1 MKQLR
6 FSSFRQRLNAA
17 FLAVSLVPVLL
28 CSALLLQIFRFRMT
42 ADRQQNAEQQLDGA
56 CHALSA
62 VQEGL
67 QEAAQTLERSQTV
80 MGALSGGWVD
90 SASVYSAFYDATEEI
105 RRFAQFALYDAEG
118 TLRYSTQALPGAR
131 KLSVSWGVLQEAA
144 DEDKIVYCASID
156 PTDLDEPILR
166 AAARLTQDGQ
176 TVGFFVASF
185 YEAQFRAML
194 DALAGAQNELLVM
207 DGFWHGIYCSQQA
220 QVLTLSNA
228 LREQLLSGRAL
239 TGLSDNFVY
248 TARQE
253 EATGLF
259 FVLQQPQVFTR
270 GTLRLLYTVSALCA
284 LGGVAVSIVLSL
296 QLSRQVFQPIGTL
309 HRAITQVG
317 RNDLEVQVPVREGQC
332 DELGELAQQFNGMVL
347 SLRRNQQ
354 ALLENQQALN
364 DAQIR
369 MMQAQLNPHFLC
381 NTLDTM
387 KWISKINQVPQVA
400 LMSTNLADIL
410 RFCISPEEFVEL
422 RRELEI
428 LGRYVEIQRIRLS
441 DSFTFSQDVPERLL
455 SCMVPKM
462 MLQPLA
468 ENAILHGLSGVQ
480 DGRLTVTARE
490 EGGVL
495 EICVLDNGCGFPAE
509 MLGQYKPP
517 EKQTGHLGLFNV
529 DTILRK
535 HYGES
540 FGLRLENR
548 KDGAG
553 ACITARLPARR
564 RDADAAG
571 AGGRG

>member
-28 CSALLLQIFRFRMT
+28 CSALLLQIFRLRMT
-42 ADRQQNAEQQLDGA
+42 ADQQQNAEQQLDGA
-56 CHALSA
+56 CHALFSM
-62 VQEGL
+62 QEGL
-67 QEAAQTLERSQTV
+67 QEAAITIGGSETV
-80 MGALSGGWVD
+80 LGALSGGWEN
-90 SASVYSAFYDATEEI
+90 SASVYSALYDATEDV
-105 RRFAQFALYDAEG
+105 RRFARFELYDAEG
-118 TLRYSTQALPGAR
+118 TLMYATQTVHGAQTLP
-131 KLSVSWGVLQEAA
+131 VSWGILKEAA
-144 DEDKIVYCASID
+144 DADAIVYSASID
-156 PTDLDEPILR
+156 PTDLDEPVLR
-166 AAARLTQDGQ
+166 GAVRLTRDGQ
-176 TVGFFVASF
+176 TAGFLVAAF
-185 YEAQFRAML
+185 YETQLRAMF
-194 DALAGAQNELLVM
+194 DSLAGAQNELLVM
-207 DGFWHGIYCSQQA
+207 DGFWRGVYCSQQA
-220 QVLTLSNA
+220 QVQTLSSA
-228 LREQLLSGRAL
+228 LREQLLHGKAL

-248 TARQE
+248 TARQD

-259 FVLQQPQVFTR
+259 LVLQQPQVFTR

-284 LGGVAVSIVLSL
+284 LGGVAVSIALSL
-296 QLSRQVFQPIGTL
+296 RLSRQMFQPIGTL

-317 RNDLEVQVPVREGQC
+317 KNDLEVQVPVQEGQC

-354 ALLENQQALN
+354 ALLKNQQALN

-410 RFCISPEEFVEL
+410 RFCISPDEFVEL
-422 RRELEI
+422 RQELAI

-441 DSFTFSQDVPERLL
+441 DSFTFAQDVPEALL
-455 SCMVPKM
+455 SCLVPKM

-509 MLGQYKPP
+509 MLGPYQAP
-517 EKQTGHLGLFNV
+517 EQQTGHLGLFNV

-540 FGLRLENR
+540 FGLRLGNR

-553 ACITARLPARR
+553 ACITARLPMRR

-571 AGGRG
+571 AGC

>member
-28 CSALLLQIFRFRMT
+28 CSALLLQIFRLRMT
-42 ADRQQNAEQQLDGA
+42 ADQQQNAEQQLDGA
-56 CHALSA
+56 CHALFSM
-62 VQEGL
+62 QEGL
-67 QEAAQTLERSQTV
+67 QEAAITLGGSETV
-80 MGALSGGWVD
+80 LGALSGGWEN
-90 SASVYSAFYDATEEI
+90 SASVYSALYDATEDV
-105 RRFAQFALYDAEG
+105 RRFARFELYDAEG
-118 TLRYSTQALPGAR
+118 TLMYATQTVHGAQTLP
-131 KLSVSWGVLQEAA
+131 VSWGILKEAA
-144 DEDKIVYCASID
+144 DADAIVYSASID
-156 PTDLDEPILR
+156 PTDLDEPVLR
-166 AAARLTQDGQ
+166 GAVRLTRDGQ
-176 TVGFFVASF
+176 TAGFLVAAF
-185 YEAQFRAML
+185 YETQLRAMF
-194 DALAGAQNELLVM
+194 DSLAGAQNELLVM
-207 DGFWHGIYCSQQA
+207 DGFWRGVYCSQQA
-220 QVLTLSNA
+220 QVQTLSSA
-228 LREQLLSGRAL
+228 LREQLLHGKAL

-248 TARQE
+248 TARQD

-259 FVLQQPQVFTR
+259 LVLQQPQVFTR

-284 LGGVAVSIVLSL
+284 LGGVAVSIALSL
-296 QLSRQVFQPIGTL
+296 RLSRQMFQPIGTL

-317 RNDLEVQVPVREGQC
+317 KNDLEVQVPVQEGQC

-354 ALLENQQALN
+354 ALLKNQQALN

-410 RFCISPEEFVEL
+410 RFCISPDEFVEL
-422 RRELEI
+422 RQELAI

-441 DSFTFSQDVPERLL
+441 DSFTFAQDVPEGLL
-455 SCMVPKM
+455 SCLVPKM

-509 MLGQYKPP
+509 MLGPYQAP
-517 EKQTGHLGLFNV
+517 EQQTGHLGLFNV

-535 HYGES
+535 HYGER

-553 ACITARLPARR
+553 ACITARLPMRR

-571 AGGRG
+571 AGC

>member
-28 CSALLLQIFRFRMT
+28 CSALLLQIFRLRMT
-42 ADRQQNAEQQLDGA
+42 ADQQQNAGQQLDGA
-56 CHALSA
+56 CHALFSM
-62 VQEGL
+62 QEGL
-67 QEAAQTLERSQTV
+67 QEAAITLGGSETV
-80 MGALSGGWVD
+80 LGALSGGWEN
-90 SASVYSAFYDATEEI
+90 SASVYSALYDATEDV
-105 RRFAQFALYDAEG
+105 RRFARFELYDAEG
-118 TLRYSTQALPGAR
+118 TLMYATQTVHGAQTLP
-131 KLSVSWGVLQEAA
+131 VSWGILKEAA
-144 DEDKIVYCASID
+144 DRDTIVYSASID
-156 PTDLDEPILR
+156 PTDLDEPVLR
-166 AAARLTQDGQ
+166 GAVRLTRDGQ
-176 TVGFFVASF
+176 TAGFLVAAF
-185 YEAQFRAML
+185 YETQLRAMF
-194 DALAGAQNELLVM
+194 DSLAGAQNEILLM
-207 DGFWHGIYCSQQA
+207 DGFWRGVYCSQQA
-220 QVLTLSNA
+220 QVQTLSSA
-228 LREQLLSGRAL
+228 LRGQLLHGKAL

-248 TARQE
+248 TARQD

-259 FVLQQPQVFTR
+259 LVLQQPQVFTR

-284 LGGVAVSIVLSL
+284 LGGVAVSIALSL
-296 QLSRQVFQPIGTL
+296 RLSRQMFQPIGTL

-317 RNDLEVQVPVREGQC
+317 RNDLEVQVPVQEGQC

-354 ALLENQQALN
+354 ALLKNQQALN

-410 RFCISPEEFVEL
+410 RFCISPDEFVEL
-422 RRELEI
+422 RQELAI

-441 DSFTFSQDVPERLL
+441 DSFTFAQDVPEELL

-509 MLGQYKPP
+509 MLGPYQAP
-517 EKQTGHLGLFNV
+517 EQQTGHLGLFNV

-553 ACITARLPARR
+553 ACITARLPMRR

-571 AGGRG
+571 AGC

>member
-28 CSALLLQIFRFRMT
+28 CSALLLQIFRLRMT
-42 ADRQQNAEQQLDGA
+42 ADQQQNAGQQLDGA
-56 CHALSA
+56 CHALFSM
-62 VQEGL
+62 QEGL
-67 QEAAQTLERSQTV
+67 QEAAITLGGSETV
-80 MGALSGGWVD
+80 LGALSGGWEN
-90 SASVYSAFYDATEEI
+90 SASVYSALYDATEDV
-105 RRFAQFALYDAEG
+105 RRFARFELYDAEG
-118 TLRYSTQALPGAR
+118 TLMYATQTVHGAQTLP
-131 KLSVSWGVLQEAA
+131 VSWGILKEAA
-144 DEDKIVYCASID
+144 DADAIVYSASID
-156 PTDLDEPILR
+156 PTDLDEPVLR
-166 AAARLTQDGQ
+166 GAVRLTRDGQ
-176 TVGFFVASF
+176 TAGFLVAAF
-185 YEAQFRAML
+185 YETQLRAMF
-194 DALAGAQNELLVM
+194 DSLAGAQNEILLM
-207 DGFWHGIYCSQQA
+207 DGFWRGVYGSQQA
-220 QVLTLSNA
+220 QVQTLSYA
-228 LREQLLSGRAL
+228 LREQLLHGKAL

-248 TARQE
+248 TARQD

-259 FVLQQPQVFTR
+259 LVLQQPQVFTR

-284 LGGVAVSIVLSL
+284 LGGVAVSIALSL
-296 QLSRQVFQPIGTL
+296 RLSRQMFQPIGTL

-317 RNDLEVQVPVREGQC
+317 RNDLEVQVPVQEGQC

-354 ALLENQQALN
+354 ALLQNQQALN

-410 RFCISPEEFVEL
+410 RFCISPDEFVEL
-422 RRELEI
+422 RQELAI

-441 DSFTFSQDVPERLL
+441 DSFTFAQDVPEELL

-480 DGRLTVTARE
+480 EGRLTVTARE

-495 EICVLDNGCGFPAE
+495 EICVLDNGCGFPAD
-509 MLGQYKPP
+509 MLGPYQAP
-517 EKQTGHLGLFNV
+517 EQQTGHLGLFNV

-535 HYGES
+535 HYGER

-553 ACITARLPARR
+553 ACITARLPMRR

-571 AGGRG
+571 AGC

>member
-28 CSALLLQIFRFRMT
+28 CSALLLQIFRLRMT
-42 ADRQQNAEQQLDGA
+42 ADQQQNAEQQLDGA
-56 CHALSA
+56 CHALFSM
-62 VQEGL
+62 QEGL
-67 QEAAQTLERSQTV
+67 QEAAITLGGSETV
-80 MGALSGGWVD
+80 LGALSGGWEN
-90 SASVYSAFYDATEEI
+90 SASVYSALYDATEDV
-105 RRFAQFALYDAEG
+105 RRFARFELYDAEG
-118 TLRYSTQALPGAR
+118 TLMYATQTVHGAQTLP
-131 KLSVSWGVLQEAA
+131 VSWGILKEAA
-144 DEDKIVYCASID
+144 DADAIVYSASID
-156 PTDLDEPILR
+156 PTDLDEPVLR
-166 AAARLTQDGQ
+166 GAVRLTRDGQ
-176 TVGFFVASF
+176 TAGFLVAAF
-185 YEAQFRAML
+185 YETQLRAMF
-194 DALAGAQNELLVM
+194 DSLAGAQNEILLM
-207 DGFWHGIYCSQQA
+207 DGFWRGVYCSQQA
-220 QVLTLSNA
+220 QVQTLSSA
-228 LREQLLSGRAL
+228 LRGQLLHGKAL

-248 TARQE
+248 TARQD

-259 FVLQQPQVFTR
+259 LVLQQPQVFTR

-284 LGGVAVSIVLSL
+284 LGGVAVSIALSL
-296 QLSRQVFQPIGTL
+296 RLSRQMFQPIGTL

-317 RNDLEVQVPVREGQC
+317 RNDLEVQVPVQEGQC

-354 ALLENQQALN
+354 ALLQNQQALN

-410 RFCISPEEFVEL
+410 RFCISPDEFVEL
-422 RRELEI
+422 RQELAI

-441 DSFTFSQDVPERLL
+441 DSFTFAQDVPDALL
-455 SCMVPKM
+455 SCLVPKM

-480 DGRLTVTARE
+480 EGRLTVTARE

-509 MLGQYKPP
+509 MLGPYQAP
-517 EKQTGHLGLFNV
+517 EQQTGHLGLFNV

-553 ACITARLPARR
+553 ACITARLPMRR

-571 AGGRG
+571 AGC

>member
-28 CSALLLQIFRFRMT
+28 CSALLLQIFRLRMT
-42 ADRQQNAEQQLDGA
+42 ADQQQNAEQQLDGA
-56 CHALSA
+56 CHALFSM
-62 VQEGL
+62 QEGL
-67 QEAAQTLERSQTV
+67 QEAASTLGGSETV
-80 MGALSGGWVD
+80 LGALSGGWEN
-90 SASVYSAFYDATEEI
+90 SASVYSALYDATEDV
-105 RRFAQFALYDAEG
+105 RRFARFELYDAEG
-118 TLRYSTQALPGAR
+118 TLMYATQTVHGAQTLP
-131 KLSVSWGVLQEAA
+131 VSWGILKEAA
-144 DEDKIVYCASID
+144 DADAIVYSASID
-156 PTDLDEPILR
+156 PTDLDEPVLR
-166 AAARLTQDGQ
+166 GAVRLTRDGQ
-176 TVGFFVASF
+176 TAGFLVAAF
-185 YEAQFRAML
+185 YETQLRAMF
-194 DALAGAQNELLVM
+194 DSLAGAQNELLVM
-207 DGFWHGIYCSQQA
+207 DGFWRGVYCSQQA
-220 QVLTLSNA
+220 QVQTLSYA
-228 LREQLLSGRAL
+228 LREQLLHGKAL

-248 TARQE
+248 TARQD

-259 FVLQQPQVFTR
+259 LVLQQPQVFTR

-284 LGGVAVSIVLSL
+284 LGGVAVSIALSL
-296 QLSRQVFQPIGTL
+296 RLSRQMFQPIGTL

-317 RNDLEVQVPVREGQC
+317 RNDLEVQVPVQEGQC

-354 ALLENQQALN
+354 ALLQNQQALN

-410 RFCISPEEFVEL
+410 RFCISPDEFVEL
-422 RRELEI
+422 RQELAI

-441 DSFTFSQDVPERLL
+441 DSFTFAQDVPEALL
-455 SCMVPKM
+455 SCLVPKM

-509 MLGQYKPP
+509 MLGPYQAP
-517 EKQTGHLGLFNV
+517 EQQTGHLGLFNV

-553 ACITARLPARR
+553 ACITARLPMRR

-571 AGGRG
+571 AGC

>member
-28 CSALLLQIFRFRMT
+28 CSALLLQIFRLRMT
-42 ADRQQNAEQQLDGA
+42 ADQQQNAEQQLDGA
-56 CHALSA
+56 CHALSSM
-62 VQEGL
+62 QEGL
-67 QEAAQTLERSQTV
+67 QEAAITLGGSETV
-80 MGALSGGWVD
+80 LGALSGGWEN
-90 SASVYSAFYDATEEI
+90 SASVYSALYDATEDV
-105 RRFAQFALYDAEG
+105 RRFARFELYDAEG
-118 TLRYSTQALPGAR
+118 TLMYATQTVHGAQTLP
-131 KLSVSWGVLQEAA
+131 VSWGILKEAA
-144 DEDKIVYCASID
+144 DADAIVYSASID
-156 PTDLDEPILR
+156 PTDLDEPVLR
-166 AAARLTQDGQ
+166 GAVRLTRDGQ
-176 TVGFFVASF
+176 TAGFLVAAF
-185 YEAQFRAML
+185 YETQLRAMF
-194 DALAGAQNELLVM
+194 DSLAGAQNEILLM
-207 DGFWHGIYCSQQA
+207 DGFWRGVYCSQQA
-220 QVLTLSNA
+220 QVQTLSYA
-228 LREQLLSGRAL
+228 LREQLLHGKAL

-248 TARQE
+248 TARQD

-259 FVLQQPQVFTR
+259 LVLQQPQVFTR

-284 LGGVAVSIVLSL
+284 LGGVAVSIALSL
-296 QLSRQVFQPIGTL
+296 RLSRQMFQPIGTL

-317 RNDLEVQVPVREGQC
+317 RNDLEVQVPVQEGQC

-354 ALLENQQALN
+354 ALLQNQQALN

-410 RFCISPEEFVEL
+410 RFCISPDEFVEL
-422 RRELEI
+422 RQELAI

-441 DSFTFSQDVPERLL
+441 DSFTFAQDVPDALL
-455 SCMVPKM
+455 SCLVPKM

-480 DGRLTVTARE
+480 EGRLTVTARE

-495 EICVLDNGCGFPAE
+495 EICVLDNGCGFPAD
-509 MLGQYKPP
+509 MLGPYQAP
-517 EKQTGHLGLFNV
+517 EQQTGHLGLFNV

-535 HYGES
+535 HYGER

-553 ACITARLPARR
+553 ACITARLPMRR

-571 AGGRG
+571 AGC

>member
-28 CSALLLQIFRFRMT
+28 CSALLLQIFRLRMT
-42 ADRQQNAEQQLDGA
+42 ADQQQNAGQQLDGA
-56 CHALSA
+56 CHALFSM
-62 VQEGL
+62 QEGL
-67 QEAAQTLERSQTV
+67 QEAAITLGGSETV
-80 MGALSGGWVD
+80 LGALSGGWEN
-90 SASVYSAFYDATEEI
+90 SASVYSALYDATEDV
-105 RRFAQFALYDAEG
+105 RRFARFELYDAEG
-118 TLRYSTQALPGAR
+118 TLMYATQTVHGAQTLP
-131 KLSVSWGVLQEAA
+131 VSWGILKEAA
-144 DEDKIVYCASID
+144 DADAVVYSASID
-156 PTDLDEPILR
+156 PTDLDEPVLR
-166 AAARLTQDGQ
+166 GAVRLTRDGQ
-176 TVGFFVASF
+176 TAGFLVAAF
-185 YEAQFRAML
+185 YETQLRAMF
-194 DALAGAQNELLVM
+194 DSLAGAQNEILLM
-207 DGFWHGIYCSQQA
+207 DGFWRGVYCSQQA
-220 QVLTLSNA
+220 QVQTLSYA
-228 LREQLLSGRAL
+228 LREQLLHGKAL

-248 TARQE
+248 TARQD

-259 FVLQQPQVFTR
+259 LVLQQPQVFTR

-284 LGGVAVSIVLSL
+284 LGGVAVSIALSL
-296 QLSRQVFQPIGTL
+296 RLSRQMFQPIGTL

-317 RNDLEVQVPVREGQC
+317 RNDLEVQVPVQEGQC

-354 ALLENQQALN
+354 ALLQNQQALN

-410 RFCISPEEFVEL
+410 RFCISPDEFVEL
-422 RRELEI
+422 RQELAI

-441 DSFTFSQDVPERLL
+441 DSFTFAQDVPEELL

-480 DGRLTVTARE
+480 EGRLTVTARE

-495 EICVLDNGCGFPAE
+495 EICVLDNGCGFPAD
-509 MLGQYKPP
+509 MLGPYQAP
-517 EKQTGHLGLFNV
+517 EQQTGHLGLFNV

-535 HYGES
+535 HYGER

-553 ACITARLPARR
+553 ACITARLPMRR

-571 AGGRG
+571 AGC

>member
-28 CSALLLQIFRFRMT
+28 CSALLLQILRLRMT
-42 ADRQQNAEQQLDGA
+42 ADQQQNAEQQLDGA
-56 CHALSA
+56 CHALFSM
-62 VQEGL
+62 QEGL
-67 QEAAQTLERSQTV
+67 QEAAITIGGSETV
-80 MGALSGGWVD
+80 LGALSGGWEN
-90 SASVYSAFYDATEEI
+90 SASVYSALYDATEDV
-105 RRFAQFALYDAEG
+105 RRFARFELYDAEG
-118 TLRYSTQALPGAR
+118 TLMYATQTVHGAQTLP
-131 KLSVSWGVLQEAA
+131 VSWGILKEAA
-144 DEDKIVYCASID
+144 DRDTIVYSASID
-156 PTDLDEPILR
+156 PTDLDAPVLR
-166 AAARLTQDGQ
+166 GAVRLTRDGQ
-176 TVGFFVASF
+176 TAGFLVAAF
-185 YEAQFRAML
+185 YETQLRAMF
-194 DALAGAQNELLVM
+194 DSLAGAQNEILLM
-207 DGFWHGIYCSQQA
+207 DGFWRGVYCSQQA
-220 QVLTLSNA
+220 QVQTLSYA
-228 LREQLLSGRAL
+228 LRGQLLHGKAL

-248 TARQE
+248 TARQD

-259 FVLQQPQVFTR
+259 LVLQQPQVFTR

-284 LGGVAVSIVLSL
+284 LGGVAVSIALSL
-296 QLSRQVFQPIGTL
+296 RLSRQMFQPIGTL

-317 RNDLEVQVPVREGQC
+317 KNDLEVQVPVQEGQC

-410 RFCISPEEFVEL
+410 RFCISPDEFVEL
-422 RRELEI
+422 RQELAI

-441 DSFTFSQDVPERLL
+441 DSFTFAQDVPEGLL
-455 SCMVPKM
+455 SCLVPKM

-490 EGGVL
+490 SDGVL

-509 MLGQYKPP
+509 MLGPYQAP
-517 EKQTGHLGLFNV
+517 EQQTGHLGLFNV

-540 FGLRLENR
+540 FGLRLGNR

-553 ACITARLPARR
+553 ACITARLPMRR

-571 AGGRG
+571 AGC

>member
-28 CSALLLQIFRFRMT
+28 CSALLLQIFRLRMT
-42 ADRQQNAEQQLDGA
+42 ADQQQNAEQQLDGA
-56 CHALSA
+56 CHALFSM
-62 VQEGL
+62 QEGL
-67 QEAAQTLERSQTV
+67 QEAAITLGGSETV
-80 MGALSGGWVD
+80 LGALSGGWEN
-90 SASVYSAFYDATEEI
+90 SASVYSALYDATEDV
-105 RRFAQFALYDAEG
+105 RRFARFELYDAEG
-118 TLRYSTQALPGAR
+118 TLMYATQTVHGAQTLP
-131 KLSVSWGVLQEAA
+131 VSWGILKEAA
-144 DEDKIVYCASID
+144 DRDTIVYSASID
-156 PTDLDEPILR
+156 PTDLDEPVLR
-166 AAARLTQDGQ
+166 GAVRLTRDGQ
-176 TVGFFVASF
+176 TAGFLVAAF
-185 YEAQFRAML
+185 YETQLRAMF
-194 DALAGAQNELLVM
+194 DSLAGAQNEILVM
-207 DGFWHGIYCSQQA
+207 DGFWRGVYCSQQA
-220 QVLTLSNA
+220 QVQTLSSA
-228 LREQLLSGRAL
+228 LRGQLLHGKAL

-248 TARQE
+248 TARQD

-259 FVLQQPQVFTR
+259 LVLQQPQVFTR

-284 LGGVAVSIVLSL
+284 LGGVAVSIALSL
-296 QLSRQVFQPIGTL
+296 RLSRQMFQPIGTL

-317 RNDLEVQVPVREGQC
+317 KNDLEVQVPVQEGQC

-410 RFCISPEEFVEL
+410 RFCISPDEFVEL
-422 RRELEI
+422 RRELAI

-441 DSFTFSQDVPERLL
+441 DSFTFAQDVPEALL
-455 SCMVPKM
+455 SCLVPKM

-490 EGGVL
+490 SDGVL

-509 MLGQYKPP
+509 MLGPYQAP
-517 EKQTGHLGLFNV
+517 EQQTGHLGLFNV

-535 HYGES
+535 HYGER

-553 ACITARLPARR
+553 ACITARLPMRR

-571 AGGRG
+571 AGC

>member
-28 CSALLLQIFRFRMT
+28 CSALLLQIFRLRMT
-42 ADRQQNAEQQLDGA
+42 ADQQQNAGQQLDGA
-56 CHALSA
+56 CHALFSM
-62 VQEGL
+62 QEGL
-67 QEAAQTLERSQTV
+67 QEAAITLGGSETV
-80 MGALSGGWVD
+80 LGALSGGWEN
-90 SASVYSAFYDATEEI
+90 SASVYSALYDATEDV
-105 RRFAQFALYDAEG
+105 RRFARFELYDAEG
-118 TLRYSTQALPGAR
+118 TLMYATQTVHGAQTLP
-131 KLSVSWGVLQEAA
+131 VSWGILKEAA
-144 DEDKIVYCASID
+144 DADAIVYSASID
-156 PTDLDEPILR
+156 PTDLDEPVLR
-166 AAARLTQDGQ
+166 GAVRLTRDGQ
-176 TVGFFVASF
+176 TAGFLVAAF
-185 YEAQFRAML
+185 YETQLRAMF
-194 DALAGAQNELLVM
+194 DSLAGAQNEILLM
-207 DGFWHGIYCSQQA
+207 DGFWRGVYCSQQA
-220 QVLTLSNA
+220 QVQTLSYA
-228 LREQLLSGRAL
+228 LREQLLHGKAL

-248 TARQE
+248 TARQD

-259 FVLQQPQVFTR
+259 LVLQQPQVFTR

-284 LGGVAVSIVLSL
+284 LGGVAVSIALSL
-296 QLSRQVFQPIGTL
+296 RLSRQMFQPIGTL

-317 RNDLEVQVPVREGQC
+317 RNDLEVQVPVQEGQC

-410 RFCISPEEFVEL
+410 RFCISPDEFVEL
-422 RRELEI
+422 RQELAI

-441 DSFTFSQDVPERLL
+441 DSFTFAQDVPDALL
-455 SCMVPKM
+455 SCLVPKM

-490 EGGVL
+490 SGGVL
-495 EICVLDNGCGFPAE
+495 EICVLDNGCGFPAD
-509 MLGQYKPP
+509 MLGPYQAP
-517 EKQTGHLGLFNV
+517 EQQTGHLGLFNV

-535 HYGES
+535 HYGER

-553 ACITARLPARR
+553 ACITARLPMRR

-571 AGGRG
+571 AGC

>member
-28 CSALLLQIFRFRMT
+28 CSALLLQIFRLRMT
-42 ADRQQNAEQQLDGA
+42 ADQQQNAGQQLDGA
-56 CHALSA
+56 CHALSSM
-62 VQEGL
+62 QEGL
-67 QEAAQTLERSQTV
+67 QEAAITFGGSETV
-80 MGALSGGWVD
+80 LGALSGGWEN
-90 SASVYSAFYDATEEI
+90 SASVYSALYDATEDV
-105 RRFAQFALYDAEG
+105 RRFARFELYDAEG
-118 TLRYSTQALPGAR
+118 TLMYATQTVHGAQTLP
-131 KLSVSWGVLQEAA
+131 VSWGILKEAA
-144 DEDKIVYCASID
+144 DRDTIVYSASID
-156 PTDLDEPILR
+156 PTDLDEPVLR
-166 AAARLTQDGQ
+166 GAVRLTRDGQ
-176 TVGFFVASF
+176 TAGFLVAAF
-185 YEAQFRAML
+185 YETQLRAMF
-194 DALAGAQNELLVM
+194 DSLAGAQNEILLM
-207 DGFWHGIYCSQQA
+207 DGFWRGVYCSQQA
-220 QVLTLSNA
+220 QVQTLSYA
-228 LREQLLSGRAL
+228 LRGQLLHGKSL

-248 TARQE
+248 TARQD

-259 FVLQQPQVFTR
+259 LVLQQPQVFTR

-284 LGGVAVSIVLSL
+284 LGGVAVSIALSL
-296 QLSRQVFQPIGTL
+296 RLSRQMFQPIGTL

-317 RNDLEVQVPVREGQC
+317 RNDLEVQVPVQEGQC

-410 RFCISPEEFVEL
+410 RFCISPDEFVEL
-422 RRELEI
+422 RQELAI

-441 DSFTFSQDVPERLL
+441 DSFTFAQDVPEGLL
-455 SCMVPKM
+455 SCLVPKM

-509 MLGQYKPP
+509 MLGPYQAP
-517 EKQTGHLGLFNV
+517 EQQTGHLGLFNV
-529 DTILRK
+529 DPILRK
-535 HYGES
+535 HYGER
-540 FGLRLENR
+540 FGLRLEQE
-548 KDGAG
+548 
-553 ACITARLPARR
+553 RR
-564 RDADAAG
+564 R
-571 AGGRG
+571 GGRASRRGSR

>member
-28 CSALLLQIFRFRMT
+28 CSALLLQIFRLRMT
-42 ADRQQNAEQQLDGA
+42 ADQQQNAGQQLDGA
-56 CHALSA
+56 CHALFSM
-62 VQEGL
+62 QEGL
-67 QEAAQTLERSQTV
+67 QEAASTLGGSETV
-80 MGALSGGWVD
+80 LGALSGGWEN
-90 SASVYSAFYDATEEI
+90 SASVYSALYDATEDV
-105 RRFAQFALYDAEG
+105 RRFARFELYDAEG
-118 TLRYSTQALPGAR
+118 TLMYATQTVHGAQTLP
-131 KLSVSWGVLQEAA
+131 VSWGILKEAA
-144 DEDKIVYCASID
+144 DADAIVYSASID
-156 PTDLDEPILR
+156 PTDLDAPVLR
-166 AAARLTQDGQ
+166 GAVRLTRDGQ
-176 TVGFFVASF
+176 TAGFLVAAF
-185 YEAQFRAML
+185 YETQLRAMF
-194 DALAGAQNELLVM
+194 DSLAGAQNEILLM
-207 DGFWHGIYCSQQA
+207 DGFWRGVYCSQQA
-220 QVLTLSNA
+220 QVQTLSYA
-228 LREQLLSGRAL
+228 LREQLLHGKAL

-248 TARQE
+248 TARQD

-259 FVLQQPQVFTR
+259 LVLQQPQVFTR

-284 LGGVAVSIVLSL
+284 LGGVAVSIALSL
-296 QLSRQVFQPIGTL
+296 RLSRQMFQPIGTL

-317 RNDLEVQVPVREGQC
+317 RNDLEVQVPVQEGQC

-410 RFCISPEEFVEL
+410 RFCISPDEFVEL
-422 RRELEI
+422 RQELAI

-441 DSFTFSQDVPERLL
+441 DSFTFAQDVPDALL
-455 SCMVPKM
+455 SCLVPKM

-509 MLGQYKPP
+509 MLGPYQAP
-517 EKQTGHLGLFNV
+517 EQQTGHLGLFNV

-553 ACITARLPARR
+553 ACITARLPMRR

-571 AGGRG
+571 AGC

>member
-28 CSALLLQIFRFRMT
+28 CSALLLQIFRLRMT
-42 ADRQQNAEQQLDGA
+42 ADQQQNAEQQLDGA
-56 CHALSA
+56 CHALFSM
-62 VQEGL
+62 QEGL
-67 QEAAQTLERSQTV
+67 QEAAITLGGSETV
-80 MGALSGGWVD
+80 LGALSGGWEN
-90 SASVYSAFYDATEEI
+90 SASVYSALYDATEDV
-105 RRFAQFALYDAEG
+105 RRFARFELYDAEG
-118 TLRYSTQALPGAR
+118 TLMYATQTVLGAQTLP
-131 KLSVSWGVLQEAA
+131 VSWGILKEAA
-144 DEDKIVYCASID
+144 DRDTIVYSASID
-156 PTDLDEPILR
+156 PTDLDEPVLR
-166 AAARLTQDGQ
+166 GAVRLTRDGQ
-176 TVGFFVASF
+176 TAGFLVAAF
-185 YEAQFRAML
+185 YETQLRAMF
-194 DALAGAQNELLVM
+194 DSLAGAQNEILLM
-207 DGFWHGIYCSQQA
+207 DGFWRGVYCSQQA
-220 QVLTLSNA
+220 QVQTLSYA
-228 LREQLLSGRAL
+228 LREQLLHGKAL

-248 TARQE
+248 TARQG

-259 FVLQQPQVFTR
+259 LVLQQPQVFTR

-284 LGGVAVSIVLSL
+284 LGGVAVSIALSL
-296 QLSRQVFQPIGTL
+296 RLSRQMFQPIETL

-317 RNDLEVQVPVREGQC
+317 KNDLEVQVPVQEGQC

-410 RFCISPEEFVEL
+410 RFCISPDEFVEL
-422 RRELEI
+422 RQELAI

-441 DSFTFSQDVPERLL
+441 DSFTFAQDVPDALL
-455 SCMVPKM
+455 SCLVPKM

-509 MLGQYKPP
+509 MLGPYQAP
-517 EKQTGHLGLFNV
+517 EQQTGHLGLFNV

-553 ACITARLPARR
+553 ACITARLPMRR

-571 AGGRG
+571 AGC

>member
-28 CSALLLQIFRFRMT
+28 CSALLLQIFRLRMT
-42 ADRQQNAEQQLDGA
+42 ADQQQNAGQQLDGA
-56 CHALSA
+56 CHALFSM
-62 VQEGL
+62 QEGL
-67 QEAAQTLERSQTV
+67 QEAAITLGGSETV
-80 MGALSGGWVD
+80 LGALSGGWEN
-90 SASVYSAFYDATEEI
+90 SASVYSALYDATEDV
-105 RRFAQFALYDAEG
+105 RRFARFELYDAEG
-118 TLRYSTQALPGAR
+118 TLMYATQTVHGAQTLP
-131 KLSVSWGVLQEAA
+131 VSWGILKEAA
-144 DEDKIVYCASID
+144 DADAIVYSASID
-156 PTDLDEPILR
+156 PTDLDEPVLR
-166 AAARLTQDGQ
+166 GAVRLTRDGQ
-176 TVGFFVASF
+176 TAGFLVAAF
-185 YEAQFRAML
+185 YETQLRAMF
-194 DALAGAQNELLVM
+194 DSLAGAQNELLVM
-207 DGFWHGIYCSQQA
+207 DGFWRGVYCSQQA
-220 QVLTLSNA
+220 QVQTLSYA
-228 LREQLLSGRAL
+228 LREQLLHGKAL

-248 TARQE
+248 TARQD

-259 FVLQQPQVFTR
+259 LVLQQPQVFTR

-284 LGGVAVSIVLSL
+284 LGGVAVSIALSL
-296 QLSRQVFQPIGTL
+296 RLSRQMFQPIGTL

-317 RNDLEVQVPVREGQC
+317 RNDLEVQVPVQEGQC

-410 RFCISPEEFVEL
+410 RFCISPDEFVEL
-422 RRELEI
+422 RQELAI

-441 DSFTFSQDVPERLL
+441 DSFTFAQDVPEALL
-455 SCMVPKM
+455 SCLVPKM

-509 MLGQYKPP
+509 MLGPYQAP
-517 EKQTGHLGLFNV
+517 EQQTGHLGLFNV

-553 ACITARLPARR
+553 ACITARLPMRR

-571 AGGRG
+571 AGC

>member
-28 CSALLLQIFRFRMT
+28 CSALLLQIFRLRMT
-42 ADRQQNAEQQLDGA
+42 ADQQQNAEQQLDGA
-56 CHALSA
+56 CHALFSM
-62 VQEGL
+62 QEGL
-67 QEAAQTLERSQTV
+67 QEAAITLGGSETV
-80 MGALSGGWVD
+80 LGALSGGWEN
-90 SASVYSAFYDATEEI
+90 SASVYSALYDATEDV
-105 RRFAQFALYDAEG
+105 RRFARFELYDAEG
-118 TLRYSTQALPGAR
+118 TLMYATQTVHGAQTLP
-131 KLSVSWGVLQEAA
+131 VSWGILKEAA
-144 DEDKIVYCASID
+144 DADAIVYSASID
-156 PTDLDEPILR
+156 PTDLDEPVLR
-166 AAARLTQDGQ
+166 GAVRLTRDGQ
-176 TVGFFVASF
+176 TAGFLVAAF
-185 YEAQFRAML
+185 YETQLRAMF
-194 DALAGAQNELLVM
+194 DSLAGAQNELLVM
-207 DGFWHGIYCSQQA
+207 DGFWRGVYCSQQA
-220 QVLTLSNA
+220 QVQTLSSA
-228 LREQLLSGRAL
+228 LREQLLHGKAL

-248 TARQE
+248 TARQD

-259 FVLQQPQVFTR
+259 LVLQQPQVFTR

-284 LGGVAVSIVLSL
+284 LGGVAVSIALSL
-296 QLSRQVFQPIGTL
+296 RLSRQMFQPIGTL

-317 RNDLEVQVPVREGQC
+317 KNDLEVQVPVQEGQC

-354 ALLENQQALN
+354 ALLKNQQALN

-410 RFCISPEEFVEL
+410 RFCISPDEFVEL
-422 RRELEI
+422 RQELAI

-441 DSFTFSQDVPERLL
+441 DSFTFAQDVPEALL
-455 SCMVPKM
+455 SCLVPKM

-509 MLGQYKPP
+509 MLGPYQAP
-517 EKQTGHLGLFNV
+517 EQQTGHLGLINV

-535 HYGES
+535 HYGER

-553 ACITARLPARR
+553 ACITARLPMRR

-571 AGGRG
+571 AGC

>member
-28 CSALLLQIFRFRMT
+28 CSALLLQIFRLRMT
-42 ADRQQNAEQQLDGA
+42 ADQQQNAEQQLDGA
-56 CHALSA
+56 CHALFSM
-62 VQEGL
+62 QEGL
-67 QEAAQTLERSQTV
+67 QEAASTLGGSETV
-80 MGALSGGWVD
+80 LGALSGGWEN
-90 SASVYSAFYDATEEI
+90 SASVYSALYDATEDV
-105 RRFAQFALYDAEG
+105 RRFARFELYDAEG
-118 TLRYSTQALPGAR
+118 TLRYATQTVHGAQTLP
-131 KLSVSWGVLQEAA
+131 VSWGILKEAA
-144 DEDKIVYCASID
+144 DADAIVYSASID
-156 PTDLDEPILR
+156 PTDLDAPVLR
-166 AAARLTQDGQ
+166 GAVRLTRDGQ
-176 TVGFFVASF
+176 TAGFLVAAF
-185 YEAQFRAML
+185 YETQLRAMF
-194 DALAGAQNELLVM
+194 DSLAGAQNEILLM
-207 DGFWHGIYCSQQA
+207 DGFWRGVYCSQQA
-220 QVLTLSNA
+220 QVQTLSYA
-228 LREQLLSGRAL
+228 LREQLLHGKAL

-248 TARQE
+248 TARQD

-259 FVLQQPQVFTR
+259 LVLQQPQVFTR

-284 LGGVAVSIVLSL
+284 LGGVAVSIALSL
-296 QLSRQVFQPIGTL
+296 RLSRQMFQPIGTL

-317 RNDLEVQVPVREGQC
+317 RNDLEVQVPVQEGQC

-354 ALLENQQALN
+354 ALLQNQQALN

-410 RFCISPEEFVEL
+410 RFCISPDEFVEL
-422 RRELEI
+422 RQELAI

-441 DSFTFSQDVPERLL
+441 DSFTFAQDVPDALL
-455 SCMVPKM
+455 SCLVPKM

-509 MLGQYKPP
+509 MLGPYQAP
-517 EKQTGHLGLFNV
+517 EQQTGHLGLFNV

-535 HYGES
+535 HYGER

-553 ACITARLPARR
+553 ACITARLPMRR

-571 AGGRG
+571 AGC

>member
-28 CSALLLQIFRFRMT
+28 CSALLLQIFRLRMT
-42 ADRQQNAEQQLDGA
+42 ADQQQNAEQQLDGA
-56 CHALSA
+56 CHALSSM
-62 VQEGL
+62 QEGL
-67 QEAAQTLERSQTV
+67 QEAASTLGGSETV
-80 MGALSGGWVD
+80 LGALSGGWEN
-90 SASVYSAFYDATEEI
+90 SASVYSALYDATEDV
-105 RRFAQFALYDAEG
+105 RRFARIELYDADG
-118 TLRYSTQALPGAR
+118 TLRYATQTVLGAQTLP
-131 KLSVSWGVLQEAA
+131 VSWGILKEAA
-144 DEDKIVYCASID
+144 DADAIVYSASID
-156 PTDLDEPILR
+156 PTDLDEPVLR
-166 AAARLTQDGQ
+166 GAVRLTRDGQ
-176 TVGFFVASF
+176 TAGFLVAAF
-185 YEAQFRAML
+185 YETQLRAMF
-194 DALAGAQNELLVM
+194 DSLAGAQNEILLM
-207 DGFWHGIYCSQQA
+207 DGFWRGVYCSQQA
-220 QVLTLSNA
+220 QVQTLSYA
-228 LREQLLSGRAL
+228 LRGQLLHGKAL

-248 TARQE
+248 TARQD

-259 FVLQQPQVFTR
+259 LVLQQPQVFTR

-284 LGGVAVSIVLSL
+284 LGGVAVSIALSL
-296 QLSRQVFQPIGTL
+296 RLSRQMFQPIGTL

-317 RNDLEVQVPVREGQC
+317 RNDLEVQVPVQEGQC

-354 ALLENQQALN
+354 ALLQNQQALN

-410 RFCISPEEFVEL
+410 RFCISPDEFVEL
-422 RRELEI
+422 RQELAI

-441 DSFTFSQDVPERLL
+441 DSFTFAQDVPEELL

-480 DGRLTVTARE
+480 EGRLTVTARE

-495 EICVLDNGCGFPAE
+495 EICVLDNGCGFPAD
-509 MLGQYKPP
+509 MLGPYQAP
-517 EKQTGHLGLFNV
+517 EQQTGHLGLFNV

-553 ACITARLPARR
+553 ACITARLPMRR

-571 AGGRG
+571 AGC

>member
-28 CSALLLQIFRFRMT
+28 CSALLLQIFRLRMT
-42 ADRQQNAEQQLDGA
+42 ADQQQNAEQQLDGA
-56 CHALSA
+56 CHALFSM
-62 VQEGL
+62 QEGL
-67 QEAAQTLERSQTV
+67 QEAAITIGGSETV
-80 MGALSGGWVD
+80 LGALSGGWEN
-90 SASVYSAFYDATEEI
+90 SASVYSALYDATEDV
-105 RRFAQFALYDAEG
+105 RRFARFELYDAEG
-118 TLRYSTQALPGAR
+118 TLMYATQTVHGAQTLP
-131 KLSVSWGVLQEAA
+131 VSWGILKEAA
-144 DEDKIVYCASID
+144 DRDTIVYSASID
-156 PTDLDEPILR
+156 PTDLDAPVLR
-166 AAARLTQDGQ
+166 GAVRLTRDGQ
-176 TVGFFVASF
+176 TAGFLVAAF
-185 YEAQFRAML
+185 YETQLRAMF
-194 DALAGAQNELLVM
+194 DSLAGAQNEILLM
-207 DGFWHGIYCSQQA
+207 DGFWRGVYCSQQA
-220 QVLTLSNA
+220 QVQTLSYA
-228 LREQLLSGRAL
+228 LRGQLLHGKAL

-248 TARQE
+248 TARQD

-259 FVLQQPQVFTR
+259 LVLQQPQVFTR

-284 LGGVAVSIVLSL
+284 LGGVAVSIALSL
-296 QLSRQVFQPIGTL
+296 RLSRQMFQPIGTL

-317 RNDLEVQVPVREGQC
+317 KNDLEVQVPVQEGQC

-410 RFCISPEEFVEL
+410 RFCISPDEFVEL
-422 RRELEI
+422 RQELAI

-441 DSFTFSQDVPERLL
+441 DSFTFAQDVPEGLL
-455 SCMVPKM
+455 SCLVPKM

-490 EGGVL
+490 SDGVL

-509 MLGQYKPP
+509 MLGPYQAP
-517 EKQTGHLGLFNV
+517 EQQTGHLGLFNV

-540 FGLRLENR
+540 FGLRLGNR
-548 KDGAG
+548 TDGAG
-553 ACITARLPARR
+553 ACITARLPMRR

-571 AGGRG
+571 AGC

>member
-28 CSALLLQIFRFRMT
+28 CSALLLQIFRLRMT
-42 ADRQQNAEQQLDGA
+42 ADQQQNAEQQLDGA
-56 CHALSA
+56 CHALFSM
-62 VQEGL
+62 QEGL
-67 QEAAQTLERSQTV
+67 QEAASTLGGSETV
-80 MGALSGGWVD
+80 LGALSGGWEN
-90 SASVYSAFYDATEEI
+90 SASVYSALYDATEDV
-105 RRFAQFALYDAEG
+105 RRFARFELYDAEG
-118 TLRYSTQALPGAR
+118 TLMYATQTVHGAQTLP
-131 KLSVSWGVLQEAA
+131 VSWGILKEAA
-144 DEDKIVYCASID
+144 DRDTIVYSASID
-156 PTDLDEPILR
+156 PTDLDEPVLR
-166 AAARLTQDGQ
+166 GAVRLTRDGQ
-176 TVGFFVASF
+176 TAGFLVAAF
-185 YEAQFRAML
+185 YETQLRAMF
-194 DALAGAQNELLVM
+194 DSLAGAQNELLVM
-207 DGFWHGIYCSQQA
+207 DGFWRGVYCSQQA
-220 QVLTLSNA
+220 QVQTLSYA
-228 LREQLLSGRAL
+228 LREQLLHGKAL

-248 TARQE
+248 TARQD

-259 FVLQQPQVFTR
+259 LVLQQPQVFTR

-284 LGGVAVSIVLSL
+284 LGGVAVSIALSL
-296 QLSRQVFQPIGTL
+296 RLSRQMFQPIGTL

-317 RNDLEVQVPVREGQC
+317 RNDLEVQVPVQEGQC

-410 RFCISPEEFVEL
+410 RFCISPDEFVEL
-422 RRELEI
+422 RQELAI

-441 DSFTFSQDVPERLL
+441 DSFTFAQDVPDALL
-455 SCMVPKM
+455 SCLVPKM

-495 EICVLDNGCGFPAE
+495 EICVLDNGCGFPAD
-509 MLGQYKPP
+509 MLGPYQAP
-517 EKQTGHLGLFNV
+517 EQQTGHLGLFNV

-540 FGLRLENR
+540 FGLRLGNR

-553 ACITARLPARR
+553 ACITARLPMRR

-571 AGGRG
+571 AGC

>member
-28 CSALLLQIFRFRMT
+28 CSALLLQIFRLRMT
-42 ADRQQNAEQQLDGA
+42 ADQQQNAEQQLDGA
-56 CHALSA
+56 CHALSSM
-62 VQEGL
+62 QEGL
-67 QEAAQTLERSQTV
+67 QEAASTLGGSETV
-80 MGALSGGWVD
+80 LGALSGGWEN
-90 SASVYSAFYDATEEI
+90 SASVYSALYDATEDV
-105 RRFAQFALYDAEG
+105 RRFARIELYDADG
-118 TLRYSTQALPGAR
+118 TLRYATQTVLGAQTLP
-131 KLSVSWGVLQEAA
+131 VSWGILKEAA
-144 DEDKIVYCASID
+144 DADAIVYSASID
-156 PTDLDEPILR
+156 PTDLDEPVLR
-166 AAARLTQDGQ
+166 GAVRLTRDGQ
-176 TVGFFVASF
+176 TAGFLVAAF
-185 YEAQFRAML
+185 YETQLRAMF
-194 DALAGAQNELLVM
+194 DSLAGAQNELLVM
-207 DGFWHGIYCSQQA
+207 DGFWRGVYCSQQA
-220 QVLTLSNA
+220 QVQTLSYA
-228 LREQLLSGRAL
+228 LREQLLHGKAL

-248 TARQE
+248 TARQD

-259 FVLQQPQVFTR
+259 LVLQQPQVFTR

-284 LGGVAVSIVLSL
+284 LGGVAVSIALSL
-296 QLSRQVFQPIGTL
+296 RLSRQMFQPIGTL

-317 RNDLEVQVPVREGQC
+317 RNDLEVQVPVQEGQC

-354 ALLENQQALN
+354 ALLQNQQALN

-410 RFCISPEEFVEL
+410 RFCISPDEFVEL
-422 RRELEI
+422 RQELAI

-441 DSFTFSQDVPERLL
+441 DSFTFAQDVPEELL

-509 MLGQYKPP
+509 MLGPYQAP
-517 EKQTGHLGLFNV
+517 EQQTGHLGLFNV

-553 ACITARLPARR
+553 ACITARLPMRR

-571 AGGRG
+571 AGC

>member
-28 CSALLLQIFRFRMT
+28 CSALLLQIFRLRMT
-42 ADRQQNAEQQLDGA
+42 ADQQQNAEQQLDGA
-56 CHALSA
+56 CHALFSM
-62 VQEGL
+62 QEGL
-67 QEAAQTLERSQTV
+67 QEAASTLGGSETV
-80 MGALSGGWVD
+80 LGALSGGWEN
-90 SASVYSAFYDATEEI
+90 SASVYSALYDATEDV
-105 RRFAQFALYDAEG
+105 RRFARFELYDAEG
-118 TLRYSTQALPGAR
+118 TLMYATQTVHGAQTLP
-131 KLSVSWGVLQEAA
+131 VSWGILKEAA
-144 DEDKIVYCASID
+144 DADAIVYSASID
-156 PTDLDEPILR
+156 PTDLDEPVLR
-166 AAARLTQDGQ
+166 GAVRLTRDGQ
-176 TVGFFVASF
+176 TAGFLVAAF
-185 YEAQFRAML
+185 YETQLRAMF
-194 DALAGAQNELLVM
+194 DSLAGAQNEILLM
-207 DGFWHGIYCSQQA
+207 DGFWRGVYCSQQA
-220 QVLTLSNA
+220 QVQTLSYA
-228 LREQLLSGRAL
+228 LREQLLHGKAL

-248 TARQE
+248 TARQD

-259 FVLQQPQVFTR
+259 LVLQQPQVFTR

-284 LGGVAVSIVLSL
+284 LGGVAVSIALSL
-296 QLSRQVFQPIGTL
+296 RLSRQMFQPIGTL

-317 RNDLEVQVPVREGQC
+317 RNDLEVQVPVQEGQC

-410 RFCISPEEFVEL
+410 RFCISPDEFVEL
-422 RRELEI
+422 RQELAI

-441 DSFTFSQDVPERLL
+441 DSFTFAQDVPEALL
-455 SCMVPKM
+455 SCLVPKM

-509 MLGQYKPP
+509 MLGPYQAP
-517 EKQTGHLGLFNV
+517 EQQTGHLGLFNV

-535 HYGES
+535 HYGER

-553 ACITARLPARR
+553 ACITARLPMRR

-571 AGGRG
+571 AGC

>member
-28 CSALLLQIFRFRMT
+28 CSALLLQIFRLRMT
-42 ADRQQNAEQQLDGA
+42 ADQQQNAGQQLDGA
-56 CHALSA
+56 CHALFSM
-62 VQEGL
+62 QEGL
-67 QEAAQTLERSQTV
+67 QEAAITLGGSETV
-80 MGALSGGWVD
+80 LGALSGGWEN
-90 SASVYSAFYDATEEI
+90 SASVYSALYDATEDV
-105 RRFAQFALYDAEG
+105 RRFARIELYDADG
-118 TLRYSTQALPGAR
+118 TLRYATQTVHGAQTLP
-131 KLSVSWGVLQEAA
+131 VSWGILKEAA
-144 DEDKIVYCASID
+144 DADAIVYSASID
-156 PTDLDEPILR
+156 PTDLDEPVLR
-166 AAARLTQDGQ
+166 GAVRLTRDGQ
-176 TVGFFVASF
+176 TAGFLVAAF
-185 YEAQFRAML
+185 YETQLRAMF
-194 DALAGAQNELLVM
+194 DSLAGAQNEILLM
-207 DGFWHGIYCSQQA
+207 DGFWRGVYCSQQA
-220 QVLTLSNA
+220 QVQTLSYA
-228 LREQLLSGRAL
+228 LRGQLLHGKAL

-248 TARQE
+248 TARQD

-259 FVLQQPQVFTR
+259 LVLQQPQVFTR

-284 LGGVAVSIVLSL
+284 LGGVAVSIALSL
-296 QLSRQVFQPIGTL
+296 RLSRQMFQPIGTL

-317 RNDLEVQVPVREGQC
+317 RNDLEVQVPVQEGQC

-354 ALLENQQALN
+354 ALLQNQQALN

-410 RFCISPEEFVEL
+410 RFCISPDEFVEL
-422 RRELEI
+422 RQELAI

-441 DSFTFSQDVPERLL
+441 DSFTFAQDVPEELL

-509 MLGQYKPP
+509 MLGPYQAP
-517 EKQTGHLGLFNV
+517 EQQTGHLGLFNV

-535 HYGES
+535 HYGER

-553 ACITARLPARR
+553 ACITARLPMRR

-571 AGGRG
+571 AGC

>member
-28 CSALLLQIFRFRMT
+28 CSALLLQIFRLRMT
-42 ADRQQNAEQQLDGA
+42 ADQQQNAGQQLDGA
-56 CHALSA
+56 CHALFSM
-62 VQEGL
+62 QEGL
-67 QEAAQTLERSQTV
+67 QEAAITLGGSETV
-80 MGALSGGWVD
+80 LGALSGGWEN
-90 SASVYSAFYDATEEI
+90 SASVYSALYDATEDV
-105 RRFAQFALYDAEG
+105 RRFARFELYDAEG
-118 TLRYSTQALPGAR
+118 TLMYATQTVHGAQTLP
-131 KLSVSWGVLQEAA
+131 VSWGILKEAA
-144 DEDKIVYCASID
+144 DADAIVYSASID
-156 PTDLDEPILR
+156 PTDLDEPVLR
-166 AAARLTQDGQ
+166 GAVRLTRDGQ
-176 TVGFFVASF
+176 TAGFLVAAF
-185 YEAQFRAML
+185 YETQLRAMF
-194 DALAGAQNELLVM
+194 DSLAGAQNEILLM
-207 DGFWHGIYCSQQA
+207 DGFWRGVYCSQQA
-220 QVLTLSNA
+220 QVQTLSYA
-228 LREQLLSGRAL
+228 LREQLLHGKAL

-248 TARQE
+248 TARQD

-259 FVLQQPQVFTR
+259 LVLQQPQVFTR

-284 LGGVAVSIVLSL
+284 LGGVAVSIALSL
-296 QLSRQVFQPIGTL
+296 RLSRQMFQPIGTL

-317 RNDLEVQVPVREGQC
+317 RNDLEVQVPVQEGQC

-354 ALLENQQALN
+354 ALLQNQQALN

-410 RFCISPEEFVEL
+410 RFCISPDEFVEL
-422 RRELEI
+422 RQELAI

-441 DSFTFSQDVPERLL
+441 DSFTFAQDVPEGLL
-455 SCMVPKM
+455 SCLVPKM

-495 EICVLDNGCGFPAE
+495 EICVLDNGCGFPAD
-509 MLGQYKPP
+509 MLGPYQAP
-517 EKQTGHLGLFNV
+517 EQQTGHLGLFNV

-535 HYGES
+535 HYGER

-553 ACITARLPARR
+553 ACITARLPMRR

-571 AGGRG
+571 AGC

>member
-28 CSALLLQIFRFRMT
+28 CSALLLQIFRLRMT
-42 ADRQQNAEQQLDGA
+42 ADQQQNAGQQLDGA
-56 CHALSA
+56 CHALFSM
-62 VQEGL
+62 QEGL
-67 QEAAQTLERSQTV
+67 QEAAITLGGSETV
-80 MGALSGGWVD
+80 LGALSGGWEN
-90 SASVYSAFYDATEEI
+90 SASVYSALYDATEDV
-105 RRFAQFALYDAEG
+105 RRFARFELYDAEG
-118 TLRYSTQALPGAR
+118 TLMYATQTVHGAQTLP
-131 KLSVSWGVLQEAA
+131 VSWGILKEAA
-144 DEDKIVYCASID
+144 DADAIVYSASID
-156 PTDLDEPILR
+156 PTDLDEPVLR
-166 AAARLTQDGQ
+166 GAVRLTRDGQ
-176 TVGFFVASF
+176 TAGFLVAAF
-185 YEAQFRAML
+185 YETQLRAMF
-194 DALAGAQNELLVM
+194 DSLAGAQNEILLM
-207 DGFWHGIYCSQQA
+207 DGFWRGVYCSQQA
-220 QVLTLSNA
+220 QVQTLSYA
-228 LREQLLSGRAL
+228 LRGQLLHGKAL

-248 TARQE
+248 TARQD

-259 FVLQQPQVFTR
+259 LVLQQPQVFTR

-284 LGGVAVSIVLSL
+284 LGGVAVSIALSL
-296 QLSRQVFQPIGTL
+296 RLSRQMFQPIGTL

-317 RNDLEVQVPVREGQC
+317 RNDLEVQVPVQEGQC

-354 ALLENQQALN
+354 ALLQNQQALN

-410 RFCISPEEFVEL
+410 RFCISPDEFVEL
-422 RRELEI
+422 RQELAI

-441 DSFTFSQDVPERLL
+441 DSFTFAQDVPEELL

-509 MLGQYKPP
+509 MLGPYQAP
-517 EKQTGHLGLFNV
+517 EQQTGHLGLFNV

-553 ACITARLPARR
+553 ACITARLPMRR

-571 AGGRG
+571 AGC

>member
-28 CSALLLQIFRFRMT
+28 CSALLLQIFRLRMT
-42 ADRQQNAEQQLDGA
+42 ADQQQNAEQQLDGA
-56 CHALSA
+56 CHALFSM
-62 VQEGL
+62 QEGL
-67 QEAAQTLERSQTV
+67 QEAASTLGGSETV
-80 MGALSGGWVD
+80 LGALSGGWEN
-90 SASVYSAFYDATEEI
+90 SASVYSALYDATEDV
-105 RRFAQFALYDAEG
+105 RRFARFELYDAEG
-118 TLRYSTQALPGAR
+118 TLMYATQTVHGAQTLP
-131 KLSVSWGVLQEAA
+131 VSWGILKEAA
-144 DEDKIVYCASID
+144 DRDTIVYSASID
-156 PTDLDEPILR
+156 PTDLDAPVLR
-166 AAARLTQDGQ
+166 GAVRLTRDGQ
-176 TVGFFVASF
+176 TAGFLVAAF
-185 YEAQFRAML
+185 YETQLRAMF
-194 DALAGAQNELLVM
+194 DSLAGAQNEILLM
-207 DGFWHGIYCSQQA
+207 DGFWRGVYCSQQA
-220 QVLTLSNA
+220 QVQTLSYA
-228 LREQLLSGRAL
+228 LRGQLLHGKAL

-248 TARQE
+248 TARQD

-259 FVLQQPQVFTR
+259 LVLQQPQVFTR

-284 LGGVAVSIVLSL
+284 LGGVAVSIALSL
-296 QLSRQVFQPIGTL
+296 RLSRQMFQPIGTL

-317 RNDLEVQVPVREGQC
+317 KNDLEVQVPVQEGQC

-410 RFCISPEEFVEL
+410 RFCISPDEFVEL
-422 RRELEI
+422 RQELAI

-441 DSFTFSQDVPERLL
+441 DSFTFAQDVPEGLL
-455 SCMVPKM
+455 SCLVPKM

-490 EGGVL
+490 SDGVL

-509 MLGQYKPP
+509 MLGPYQAP
-517 EKQTGHLGLFNV
+517 EQQTGHLGLFNV

-540 FGLRLENR
+540 FGLRLGNR

-553 ACITARLPARR
+553 ACITARLPMRR

-571 AGGRG
+571 AGC

>member
-28 CSALLLQIFRFRMT
+28 CSALLLQIFRLRMT
-42 ADRQQNAEQQLDGA
+42 ADQQQNAEQQLDGA
-56 CHALSA
+56 CHALFSM
-62 VQEGL
+62 QEGL
-67 QEAAQTLERSQTV
+67 QEAAITLGGSETV
-80 MGALSGGWVD
+80 LDALSGGWEN
-90 SASVYSAFYDATEEI
+90 SASVYSALYDATENV
-105 RRFAQFALYDAEG
+105 RRFARFELYDAEG
-118 TLRYSTQALPGAR
+118 TLRYATQTVLGAQTLP
-131 KLSVSWGVLQEAA
+131 VSWGILKEAA
-144 DEDKIVYCASID
+144 DRDTIVYSASID
-156 PTDLDEPILR
+156 PTDLDAPVLR
-166 AAARLTQDGQ
+166 GAVRLTRDGQ
-176 TVGFFVASF
+176 TAGFLVAAF
-185 YEAQFRAML
+185 YETQLRAMF
-194 DALAGAQNELLVM
+194 DSLAGAQNEILLM
-207 DGFWHGIYCSQQA
+207 DGFWRGVYCSQQA
-220 QVLTLSNA
+220 QVQTLSYA
-228 LREQLLSGRAL
+228 LREQLLHGKAL

-248 TARQE
+248 TARQD

-259 FVLQQPQVFTR
+259 LVLQQPQVFTR

-284 LGGVAVSIVLSL
+284 LGGVAVSIALSL
-296 QLSRQVFQPIGTL
+296 RLSRQMFQPIGTL

-317 RNDLEVQVPVREGQC
+317 RNDLEVQVPVQEGQC

-410 RFCISPEEFVEL
+410 RFCISPDEFVEL
-422 RRELEI
+422 RQELAI

-441 DSFTFSQDVPERLL
+441 DSFTFAQDVPEGLL
-455 SCMVPKM
+455 SCLVPKM

-495 EICVLDNGCGFPAE
+495 EICVLDNGCGFPAD
-509 MLGQYKPP
+509 MLGPYQAP
-517 EKQTGHLGLFNV
+517 EQQTGHLGLFNV

-553 ACITARLPARR
+553 ACITARLPMRR

-571 AGGRG
+571 AGC

>member
-28 CSALLLQIFRFRMT
+28 CSALLLQIFRLRMT
-42 ADRQQNAEQQLDGA
+42 ADQQQNAEQQLDGA
-56 CHALSA
+56 CHALSSM
-62 VQEGL
+62 QEGL
-67 QEAAQTLERSQTV
+67 QEAAITLGGSETV
-80 MGALSGGWVD
+80 LGALSGGWEN
-90 SASVYSAFYDATEEI
+90 SASVYSALYDATEDV
-105 RRFAQFALYDAEG
+105 RRFARFELYDAEG
-118 TLRYSTQALPGAR
+118 TLMYATQTVHGAQTLP
-131 KLSVSWGVLQEAA
+131 VSWGILKEAS
-144 DEDKIVYCASID
+144 DEEAIVYSASID
-156 PTDLDEPILR
+156 PTDLDEPVLR
-166 AAARLTQDGQ
+166 GAVRLTRDGQ
-176 TVGFFVASF
+176 TAGFLVAAF
-185 YEAQFRAML
+185 YETQLRAMF
-194 DALAGAQNELLVM
+194 DSLAGAQNEILLM
-207 DGFWHGIYCSQQA
+207 DGFWRGVYCSQQA
-220 QVLTLSNA
+220 QVQTLSSA
-228 LREQLLSGRAL
+228 LRGQLLHGKAL

-248 TARQE
+248 TARQD

-259 FVLQQPQVFTR
+259 LVLQQPQVFTR

-284 LGGVAVSIVLSL
+284 LGGVAVSIALSL
-296 QLSRQVFQPIGTL
+296 RLSRQMFQPIGTL

-317 RNDLEVQVPVREGQC
+317 KNDLEVQVPVQEGQC

-410 RFCISPEEFVEL
+410 RFCISPDEFVEL
-422 RRELEI
+422 RQELAI

-441 DSFTFSQDVPERLL
+441 DSFTFAQDVPEGLL
-455 SCMVPKM
+455 SCLVPKM

-490 EGGVL
+490 SDGVL

-509 MLGQYKPP
+509 MLGPYQAP
-517 EKQTGHLGLFNV
+517 EQQTGHLGLFNV

-540 FGLRLENR
+540 FGLRLGNR

-553 ACITARLPARR
+553 ACITARLPMRR

-571 AGGRG
+571 AGC